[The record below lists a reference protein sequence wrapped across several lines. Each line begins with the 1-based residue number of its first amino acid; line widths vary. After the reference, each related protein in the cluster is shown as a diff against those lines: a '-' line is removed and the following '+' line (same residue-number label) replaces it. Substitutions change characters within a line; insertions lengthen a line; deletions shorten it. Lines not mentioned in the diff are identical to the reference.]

1 MNKKKCNDDELTEL
15 KKELLEELSD
25 VVAICNIMFA
35 DALINSGDI
44 KLILYWEKKSLQIM
58 KLAEKIKKL

>member
-1 MNKKKCNDDELTEL
+1 MKRIIDSDDLDKL

-35 DALINSGDI
+35 DAIVNSGDI
-44 KLILYWEKKSLQIM
+44 KMILYWEKKSLQIM
-58 KLAEKIKKL
+58 KLAERIRKL